1 MKAGNYTIKWRY
13 FQRFRKP
20 LAGEPVKPDQTL
32 IYDGTDT
39 SCTIELNGVYHASG
53 MAHCTPTDIFCKDKG
68 RKLSLAR
75 ALKAVPLLS
84 RSERNNIWQV
94 YRRMTKKPRW

>member
-1 MKAGNYTIKWRY
+1 MKAGNYTIKWSYFKRY
-13 FQRFRKP
+13 RKP
-20 LAGEPVKPDQTL
+20 LAGEPIKLSQEL

-39 SCTIELNGVYHASG
+39 ICTIERNEVHHASG

-75 ALKAVPLLS
+75 AMKNALLS
-84 RSERNNIWQV
+84 KEERIKVWND
-94 YRRMTKKPRW
+94 YRNMTNKPRW